1 VGELPS
7 SLRNLGLKQGLLQ
20 QGENAG
26 AQTITDGD
34 TIKLNGTTYRLWDSI
49 DPRLTHFFAA
59 FTGSL
64 TASKVA
70 NSTL

>member
-1 VGELPS
+1 MPTFAHDRPAPVATAMAAADRP
-7 SLRNLGLKQGLLQ
+7 
-20 QGENAG
+20 
-26 AQTITDGD
+26 D
-34 TIKLNGTTYRLWDSI
+34 YY
-49 DPRLTHFFAA
+49 FFAA